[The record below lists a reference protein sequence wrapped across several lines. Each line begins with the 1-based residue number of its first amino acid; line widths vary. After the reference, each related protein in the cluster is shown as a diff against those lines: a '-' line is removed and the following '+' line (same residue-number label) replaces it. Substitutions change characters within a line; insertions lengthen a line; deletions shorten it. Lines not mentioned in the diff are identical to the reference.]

1 MTSYA
6 NQKTKLTTFAG
17 SAILVF
23 SSTAFSAGRIEA
35 SLSPSVSI
43 SPHSSATVVLHVRNV
58 GDEPVLIYR
67 WNTPFI
73 ETGRLPG
80 PVFDVSDESGRPV
93 RYLGRRVHVGPARLA
108 HYVSLAAG
116 DSLEKEVDLG
126 KEYEFDKAGW
136 YTVNFSLYLNIEPDK
151 ISSPIEDLEG
161 YVPNV
166 QEIVATNPVTLLLR
180 HPIDHTSMVGTEA
193 QAITCDIDQSTDIE
207 SARIGAKADA
217 TRAERFLNTLL
228 YVYEFTGSDFV
239 LNFHPHPRYTRWFGP
254 HDPQEAMPE
263 EPGWGNGNNA
273 QVKRTIEATALRLV
287 NGVISPTCGCS
298 AGYEDT
304 LAWVEDHTPYSI
316 HFCKKF
322 FEMDDLGWDSKRSTV
337 YHEMTHFYDS
347 MLDGRADQPGVMGQ
361 ESAKS
366 LALTNRSKAVRSAA
380 NFEYFITDTGN
391 ERFKPVKE
399 AVVSDE

>member
-1 MTSYA
+1 MTA
-6 NQKTKLTTFAG
+6 KTRLIALAG
-17 SAILVF
+17 AALLLV
-23 SSTAFSAGRIEA
+23 SNTAFSAGRIEA
-35 SLSPSVSI
+35 SLSTSTSI
-43 SPHSSATVVLHVRNV
+43 TPHSSATVVLRVKNV
-58 GDEPVLIYR
+58 GDAPVLIYR
-67 WNTPFI
+67 WNTPFV

-80 PVFDVSDESGRPV
+80 PVFDVSDESGRPM
-93 RYLGRRVHVGPARLA
+93 RYLGRRVHVGPAQLV
-108 HYVSLAAG
+108 HYVSLGAG
-116 DSLEKEVDLG
+116 EMLEKEVDLG

-166 QEIVATNPVTLLLR
+166 QEIVATNSVTLLVR
-180 HPIDHTSMVGTEA
+180 EPIDHASMVGEEA
-193 QAITCDIDQSTDIE
+193 QANTCDVEQSVDIE

-217 TRAERFLNTLL
+217 TRAERFLNTRL

-239 LNFHPHPRYTRWFGP
+239 LNFHPHPRYTRWFGE
-254 HDPQEAMPE
+254 HNPQEPMPE
-263 EPGWGNGNNA
+263 DPGWGNGNNA

-298 AGYEDT
+298 GGYEDT
-304 LAWVEDHTPYSI
+304 LAWVEDHTPYSV

-322 FEMDDLGWDSKRSTV
+322 FEIDDAGWDSKRSTV

-361 ESAKS
+361 ESAKA
-366 LALTNRSKAVRSAA
+366 LAITNRSGAVRSAA
-380 NFEYFITDTGN
+380 NFEYFVTDTGD
-391 ERFKPVKE
+391 ERALPVKS
-399 AVVSDE
+399 ADVPDE

>member
-1 MTSYA
+1 MTSFA
-6 NQKTKLTTFAG
+6 TAKTKLTAFAG
-17 SAILVF
+17 SALLLLSNAAV
-23 SSTAFSAGRIEA
+23 SAGRIEA
-35 SLSPSVSI
+35 TLSPSTSI
-43 SPHSSATVVLHVRNV
+43 TPHSSATVVLRVENV
-58 GDEPVLIYR
+58 GDEPVMIYR

-80 PVFDVSDESGRPV
+80 PVFDVSDESGHSV
-93 RYLGRRVHVGPARLA
+93 RYLGRRVHVGPARLT
-108 HYVSLAAG
+108 HYVSLKAG
-116 DSLEKEVDLG
+116 EVLEKEVDLG

-136 YTVNFSLYLNIEPDK
+136 YTVNFNLYLNIEPDK
-151 ISSPIEDLEG
+151 ISSPIADLEG
-161 YVPNV
+161 YVPNA
-166 QEIVATNPVTLLLR
+166 QEVVATNTVTFLVR
-180 HPIDHTSMVGTEA
+180 QPINHASTVSPEA
-193 QAITCDIDQSTDIE
+193 QANSCDVEQSTDIE

-217 TRAERFLNTLL
+217 TRAERFVNTLL

-239 LNFHPHPRYTRWFGP
+239 LSFHPHPRYTRWFGP
-254 HDPQEAMPE
+254 HDPQEPMPE
-263 EPGWGNGNNA
+263 DPGWGNGNNA

-287 NGVISPTCGCS
+287 DGVISPTCGCS

-322 FEMDDLGWDSKRSTV
+322 FEIDDLGWDSKRSTV

-380 NFEYFITDTGN
+380 NFEYFVTDTGN
-391 ERFKPVKE
+391 ERSESVE
-399 AVVSDE
+399 RANASDE